1 VLRKLK
7 VKNALKGKFSRAA
20 PYNHNLRR
28 SKIADR
34 VILRWFLMIAIEI
47 SMDTAPEQVFW

>member
-1 VLRKLK
+1 VQRKPK

-20 PYNHNLRR
+20 PYNHGLRR

-34 VILRWFLMIAIEI
+34 LILR
-47 SMDTAPEQVFW
+47 

>member
-1 VLRKLK
+1 VLRKPK
-7 VKNALKGKFSRAA
+7 VKNALKGKYSRAA

-34 VILRWFLMIAIEI
+34 VRLRWVLMIAI
-47 SMDTAPEQVFW
+47 